1 MITYDYDYIYQ
12 NLKIRGYTLE
22 FLRCEK
28 ILSQSTIQRLRHND
42 PISTS
47 TIDTLCTL
55 LDCQPQDFIRY
66 CRNTNDLSYN
76 NSLEKNVYGRIFTS
90 GTTSAD
96 DTQWKKTKDLRGR
109 E

>member
-55 LDCQPQDFIRY
+55 LDCQPQDF
-66 CRNTNDLSYN
+66 

>member
-55 LDCQPQDFIRY
+55 LDCQPQ
-66 CRNTNDLSYN
+66 
-76 NSLEKNVYGRIFTS
+76 EKNVYGRIFTS